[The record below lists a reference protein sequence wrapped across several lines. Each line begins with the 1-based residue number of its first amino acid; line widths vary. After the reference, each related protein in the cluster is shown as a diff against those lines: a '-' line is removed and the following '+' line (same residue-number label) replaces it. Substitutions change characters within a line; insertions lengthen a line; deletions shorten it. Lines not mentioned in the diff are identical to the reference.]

1 VPIDPNIKF
10 TRARTGY
17 DPQEVDAAFDQ
28 MHAEIMDLTQ
38 QKNVLANTVSQYGA
52 KLQQMNEN
60 ARQLESAR
68 NKENSRLTNTL
79 NAASRVAD
87 EMKLEAQRE
96 AENIVAEARQNAGQ
110 IYLAA
115 KQEADKVTR
124 QAQSD
129 LVTSRHV
136 LNQLYQTALL
146 MEKSHRE
153 QSSITNARLD
163 EWVQVIEKSLK
174 ILPNMPQPGGA
185 PPQQGQPAP
194 QQPQG
199 PRQGPQTQPVPPI
212 PPQAAASQPPPVQ
225 NAPPPPPP
233 QQAPG
238 KDNDPYIA
246 FIREMG
252 LAKEG

>member
-1 VPIDPNIKF
+1 MPIDPNIKF
-10 TRARTGY
+10 TRARSGY

-28 MHAEIMDLTQ
+28 MHKEIMDLTQ

-52 KLQQMNEN
+52 KLQQMSEN
-60 ARQLESAR
+60 ARQLESVR
-68 NKENSRLTNTL
+68 NKESSRLTNTL
-79 NAASRVAD
+79 NAATRVAD
-87 EMKLEAQRE
+87 EMKQEAQRE
-96 AENIVAEARQNAGQ
+96 VETVIAEARQNAGQ

-115 KQEADKVTR
+115 KQEADKLTR

-153 QSSITNARLD
+153 QSAITNARLE
-163 EWVQVIEKSLK
+163 EWVQVVERSLK
-174 ILPNMPQPGGA
+174 ILPT
-185 PPQQGQPAP
+185 PPQNPVMPQGQPPQGQQGKAP
-194 QQPQG
+194 TPLPQPQHV
-199 PRQGPQTQPVPPI
+199 QVPASQQHQQ
-212 PPQAAASQPPPVQ
+212 QAAA
-225 NAPPPPPP
+225 
-233 QQAPG
+233 
-238 KDNDPYIA
+238 KDNDPYVA